1 MIVLEKASKIAKVTL
16 NRPEKKNALT
26 SAMYG
31 DIASAIENAG
41 ADPSI
46 KVIMIKG
53 HNDFFTAGN
62 DLGDFLA
69 NPNMDEKSHVFQFLK
84 ALICCE
90 LPIIAAVEGF
100 AVGVG
105 TTMLLHCDQVFAGR
119 SASFS
124 MPFVNLGLVPE
135 ACASLLLPKQVGYQK
150 AANWLLT
157 GDTFTAAEASD
168 AGIVGQMVESG
179 TAEEAAMKFAFTL
192 ASKPRSSLI
201 ATKRLLRR
209 PDESMVA
216 RLHEELELFTEGLNG
231 PAAKEAMTAFME
243 KRKPDFSE
251 F

>member
-1 MIVLEKASKIAKVTL
+1 MITIAKQDKVVQITL

-26 SAMYG
+26 SEMYG
-31 DIASAIENAG
+31 DIAQAINDANSN
-41 ADPSI
+41 PSV
-46 KVIMIKG
+46 KVVLIKG

-62 DLGDFLA
+62 DMGDFLS
-69 NPNMDEKSHVFQFLK
+69 NPNMDEKSNVYQFLK
-84 ALICCE
+84 ALIFCE
-90 LPIIAAVEGF
+90 IPVIAAVEGF

-135 ACASLLLPKQVGYQK
+135 ACASLLLPRQVGYQK

-157 GDTFTAAEASD
+157 GDTFTAQEAHE
-168 AGIVGQMVESG
+168 AGIVGQLVDSG
-179 TAEEAAMKFAFTL
+179 SAATSAMKFAFKL
-192 ASKPRSSLI
+192 SQKPRSALV

-209 PDESMVA
+209 PEESMVA
-216 RLHEELELFTEGLNG
+216 RLHEELDLFIEGLNG

-243 KRKPDFSE
+243 KRKPDFSDY
-251 F
+251 